1 MAKKKKA
8 VQSTNAKEQTSG
20 GSDELIE
27 DEIVEVDAE
36 VEDPAQFAKNEDE
49 VARRMIMRRKLEQY
63 LEERRLK
70 KELGDDFDL

>member
-27 DEIVEVDAE
+27 DEVVEVDAE
-36 VEDPAQFAKNEDE
+36 VEDPTQFAKNEDE

>member
-20 GSDELIE
+20 DSDELIE
-27 DEIVEVDAE
+27 DEVADVEPE
-36 VEDPAQFAKNEDE
+36 VEDPARFAKAEDE
-49 VARRMIMRRKLEQY
+49 VARRMIMRRKLELF

>member
-20 GSDELIE
+20 DSDELIE
-27 DEIVEVDAE
+27 DEVADVEPEA
-36 VEDPAQFAKNEDE
+36 EDPARFAKAEDE
-49 VARRMIMRRKLEQY
+49 VARRMIMRRKLELF